1 MNNNYEPVREL
12 ECKFDDNGH
21 PSWRSFPLIKIAKS
35 EVGVIY
41 LHICLELLFLYMVL
55 TRQENG
61 FQLLRTKFVKA

>member
-1 MNNNYEPVREL
+1 MNLFRNLNVSLMIMGILPGV
-12 ECKFDDNGH
+12 H
-21 PSWRSFPLIKIAKS
+21 FPLIKIAKS
-35 EVGVIY
+35 EVGVIN